1 MTWDD
6 ESWAAFTAVLRHGF
20 ASRDEFTDD
29 RETVYRLL
37 LDKVEPAAA
46 MRAVQEM
53 VLAGQ
58 ALLPQPGEIVSKA
71 QADHRRPT
79 FDEAFYVLFQH
90 LYSPLKAQTTG
101 EAVNRAMSF
110 HPLIAR
116 FVQVMGRDRLAYMEV
131 FDPDYGRVRRQELR
145 TTWQEIDETTR
156 GRDVAAMVAGSGE
169 RRGQLGRFDPL
180 RALGVAD
187 RHQLEPGRDIG
198 EAA

>member
-1 MTWDD
+1 MAWTDD
-6 ESWAAFTAVLRHGF
+6 EWQTFAALLEDGWPG
-20 ASRDEFTDD
+20 EFDD
-29 RETVYRLL
+29 RAADAYRVLL
-37 LDKVEPAAA
+37 GDIDPP
-46 MRAVQEM
+46 RAVTA
-53 VLAGQ
+53 LR
-58 ALLPQPGEIVSKA
+58 ALLRTSKWRPSAAEIVQTA
-71 QADHRRPT
+71 ETDHRRPT
-79 FDEAFYVLFQH
+79 FDEAFHVLFEH
-90 LYSPLKAQTTG
+90 PHSPLKARTTG

-116 FVQVMGRDRLAYMEV
+116 FVQVMGRDRLAYLEV

-187 RHQLEPGRDIG
+187 RRELEPGERR
-198 EAA
+198 AA